1 MMTKKNATAGVLAIM
16 KGAGAI
22 ADFELCELNG
32 EIFVRVWPAEDRD
45 VFVSAAAYC
54 RSKQTRLRACCL
66 HAEKIAQC
74 NTCTSVCTA
83 SRCLM
88 RSLPNQE
95 RIQDQ

>member
-45 VFVSAAAYC
+45 VLYLRQHIVALSRPACGHAA
-54 RSKQTRLRACCL
+54 
-66 HAEKIAQC
+66 
-74 NTCTSVCTA
+74 CTQ
-83 SRCLM
+83 R
-88 RSLPNQE
+88 R
-95 RIQDQ
+95 